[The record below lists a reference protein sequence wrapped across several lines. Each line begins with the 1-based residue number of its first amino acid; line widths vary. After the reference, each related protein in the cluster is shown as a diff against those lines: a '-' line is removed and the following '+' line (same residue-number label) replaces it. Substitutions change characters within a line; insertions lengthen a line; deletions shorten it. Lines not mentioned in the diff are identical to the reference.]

1 MIEILQNIWG
11 VIQTG
16 FDFLSNM
23 AQSMII
29 TLTVLSSAITF
40 PQWIAQ
46 YMPLFLTS
54 SVTIVVA
61 LSVAKFV
68 VGRI

>member
-11 VIQTG
+11 VVQTG

-23 AQSMII
+23 AQSMVI
-29 TLTVLSSAITF
+29 TFTVLSSAITF

-61 LSVAKFV
+61 LTVAKFV

>member
-11 VIQTG
+11 VVQTG
-16 FDFLSNM
+16 FDFLANM
-23 AQSMII
+23 AQSMVI
-29 TLTVLSSAITF
+29 TLSVLSSALTF
-40 PQWIAQ
+40 PQWIAP

-61 LSVAKFV
+61 LTVAKFV
-68 VGRI
+68 VGR

>member
-11 VIQTG
+11 VVQTG

-23 AQSMII
+23 AQSMVI

-61 LSVAKFV
+61 LTVAKFV

>member
-11 VIQTG
+11 LVQTG
-16 FDFLSNM
+16 FDFLANM

-29 TLTVLSSAITF
+29 TLTVLSSALTF

-46 YMPLFLTS
+46 YMPLFLSS

-61 LSVAKFV
+61 LTVAKFV
-68 VGRI
+68 VGR

>member
-54 SVTIVVA
+54 SVTIVVS

>member
-11 VIQTG
+11 VVQTG
-16 FDFLSNM
+16 FDFLVNM

-29 TLTVLSSAITF
+29 TLSVLSSALTF
-40 PQWIAQ
+40 PQWIAP

-68 VGRI
+68 VGR

>member
-11 VIQTG
+11 VVQTG
-16 FDFLSNM
+16 FDFLANM
-23 AQSMII
+23 AQSMVI
-29 TLTVLSSAITF
+29 TLTVLSSALTF
-40 PQWIAQ
+40 PQWIAP

-61 LSVAKFV
+61 LTVAKFV
-68 VGRI
+68 VGR

>member
-11 VIQTG
+11 VVQTG
-16 FDFLSNM
+16 FDFLANM

-29 TLTVLSSAITF
+29 TLTVLSSALTF
-40 PQWIAQ
+40 PQWIAP

-54 SVTIVVA
+54 SITIVVA
-61 LSVAKFV
+61 LTVAKFV
-68 VGRI
+68 VGR

>member
-1 MIEILQNIWG
+1 MIEILQNLWG
-11 VIQTG
+11 IVQSA

-23 AQSMII
+23 AQSMFI
-29 TLTVLSSAITF
+29 TFSVLSSALTF

-46 YMPLFLTS
+46 FMPLFLTS

-61 LSVAKFV
+61 LTVAKFV
-68 VGRI
+68 IGR

>member
-11 VIQTG
+11 IIQTG
-16 FDFLSNM
+16 FDFLANM

-29 TLTVLSSAITF
+29 TLSVLSSALTF
-40 PQWIAQ
+40 PQWIAP

-54 SVTIVVA
+54 SITIVVG
-61 LSVAKFV
+61 LTVAKFV
-68 VGRI
+68 VGR

>member
-11 VIQTG
+11 FVQTA

-23 AQSMII
+23 AQSMFI
-29 TLTVLSSAITF
+29 TFSVLSSSLTF
-40 PQWIAQ
+40 PQWIASF
-46 YMPLFLTS
+46 MPLFLTS

-61 LSVAKFV
+61 LTVAKFV
-68 VGRI
+68 IGR